1 MGPLLQ
7 LSSHFS
13 VLGLLPNRNHH
24 SSSQNHHRNGDK
36 QEPETG
42 TAATASDEPLVEEY
56 EYIESEHIERI
67 QELKCHTMPELG
79 GGQEVL
85 HNSPQ
90 QQNQQEATKSNGL
103 RSTKSEDGAVTR
115 KLDRYGFIV
124 NVDSQGNVCEVV
136 GEESAHERIPTF
148 AEAKRMEKREKQ
160 WNIQIASWDRRRP
173 KVLLRRLRKGLPD
186 SVRGRVWKLLG
197 GGIREVG
204 LYHEILRITADTQE
218 EEGEQQQQQQQSDV
232 PNVETTSGSQ
242 CNGATTD
249 SKILDS
255 KVSGKTWKNPL
266 EQAQLT
272 PGVNTSNTT
281 RKPLVGFQKKEAP
294 AQSLK
299 KSNEHDPFLQS
310 KDFRSTQ
317 DTIDRDIHR
326 TYPRHNL
333 FYEDER
339 TVDLLMGIPAS
350 DTDDLATGMLRG
362 LCNPELANLVTQ
374 TEQLQAKPKS
384 SSREEPT
391 ETSRRNVLGGQE
403 ALRRVLRAYS
413 YYDREVG
420 YCQGMN
426 FIAGMFLTI
435 MPEED
440 AFWLLV
446 GKWKSWQRHGI

>member
-24 SSSQNHHRNGDK
+24 SSIQNHHRNGDK

-79 GGQEVL
+79 VGHEVQ
-85 HNSPQ
+85 HNLPQ
-90 QQNQQEATKSNGL
+90 QRNEQQVTKSNGL
-103 RSTKSEDGAVTR
+103 RSTKSEDGAATR
-115 KLDRYGFIV
+115 KLDRYGFIL

-136 GEESAHERIPTF
+136 GEESADERIPTF
-148 AEAKRMEKREKQ
+148 AEAQRMEKREKQ
-160 WNIQIASWDRRRP
+160 WNTQIASWDRRRP

-204 LYHEILRITADTQE
+204 LYREILRITADSQE
-218 EEGEQQQQQQQSDV
+218 GEGEQQQQPQSEL
-232 PNVETTSGSQ
+232 PNVETTSGIQ
-242 CNGATTD
+242 TNAAATD
-249 SKILDS
+249 SKILES
-255 KVSGKTWKNPL
+255 KVSGNAWRNPL

-272 PGVNTSNTT
+272 PGATTSAT
-281 RKPLVGFQKKEAP
+281 RKPLVGFKKKGAP

-310 KDFRSTQ
+310 KDFKSTQ

-339 TVDLLMGIPAS
+339 NDLLMGIPAS
-350 DTDDLATGMLRG
+350 DTDDVATGMLQG
-362 LCNPELANLVTQ
+362 LCNPELANLVIQ
-374 TEQLQAKPKS
+374 REQLQTKS
-384 SSREEPT
+384 KASSREEPT
-391 ETSRRNVLGGQE
+391 ETSRRNILGGQE

-435 MPEED
+435 IPEED

-446 GKWKSWQRHGI
+446 GKWRSWLRQGI